1 MKLNNETVLI
11 VGSGPG
17 VKLPDSNFKEIYS
30 SNASAQLGA
39 TYKSFYP
46 QAQHTCTIGSRSFL
60 KIKKIKEE
68 VVKSNPNHLIVRDK
82 DSNINDIKI
91 LFSKKTEILVYNKVK
106 QFFFQKNFFVRG
118 IIDLIIAEYNY
129 EFSYKDK
136 LRHFNRAIV
145 EKGFLGV
152 STGFFNIL
160 LAIHKNPNSKIVIT
174 GLSFEGGEHFY
185 NSGSMSKN
193 RGYVDKYL
201 IQRLKPDIK
210 NKLIFTEKKTI
221 NKTEYETWDKNYL

>member
-17 VKLPDSNFKEIYS
+17 VKLPEIYS

-91 LFSKKTEILVYNKVK
+91 LFSKKTEKIK
-106 QFFFQKNFFVRG
+106 
-118 IIDLIIAEYNY
+118 DLRY
-129 EFSYKDK
+129 
-136 LRHFNRAIV
+136 
-145 EKGFLGV
+145 
-152 STGFFNIL
+152 
-160 LAIHKNPNSKIVIT
+160 
-174 GLSFEGGEHFY
+174 
-185 NSGSMSKN
+185 
-193 RGYVDKYL
+193 
-201 IQRLKPDIK
+201 
-210 NKLIFTEKKTI
+210 
-221 NKTEYETWDKNYL
+221 